1 MQTLAPPAWAGE
13 TADFFSLNQRVSAFI
28 LVDGTKFNLISI
40 TGGIMANF
48 PFQRLQ
54 ADLAELIARTPA
66 GERLTSEPELAKQL
80 GVSRAT
86 LREAMRTFETQGLI
100 RRRQGSGTYA
110 VGKVPV
116 IDAGLEVLES
126 LDTMARRMNLAITT
140 SDLQI
145 EPMEADNVFALGL
158 AVSEGTLLTR
168 VRRVMRTDGRP
179 VAYLIDVL
187 PQDILKPGDMPES
200 FTGSVLDFMLARGD
214 KLTVSRAA
222 ISATNATAE
231 VAKALEIQRGDVL
244 LQFVSQI
251 YAEGGNVIDY
261 TFSYFIP
268 GYFNFH
274 VIRRIGTS

>member
-1 MQTLAPPAWAGE
+1 
-13 TADFFSLNQRVSAFI
+13 
-28 LVDGTKFNLISI
+28 
-40 TGGIMANF
+40 MANF

-54 ADLAELIARTPA
+54 SDLAALIQRTPA
-66 GERLTSEPELAKQL
+66 GSRLVSEPELARQL

-100 RRRQGSGTYA
+100 RRRQGAGTFV

-126 LDTMARRMNLAITT
+126 LETMADRLNLAVTV
-140 SDLQI
+140 SDLNI
-145 EPMEADNVFALGL
+145 EQVIANDDQANGLLLEA
-158 AVSEGTLLTR
+158 GTCLTR
-168 VRRVMRTDGRP
+168 IRRVMRADTRP

-187 PQDILKPGDMPES
+187 PEMILRVNDLPDG
-200 FTGSVLDFMLARGD
+200 FNGSVLDFLIERGD
-214 KLTVSRAA
+214 DLRISRAA

-251 YAEGGNVIDY
+251 YTGDGKIVDY
-261 TFSYFIP
+261 TMSYFIP

-274 VIRRIGTS
+274 VVRRIGNS